1 MGFYVY
7 IITTIL
13 ELLQNCRWH
22 KKLKFDQFPS
32 KHKNVYVG
40 LYYREISQGY
50 KLSNYFFHGGCHA
63 MVFHDRMPISNYISS
78 YIAVRKTKRWLLF
91 CSYILSL
98 SKSSNSKGISLSYFF
113 IPLSAKYITISPIS
127 FKPIQWVFQVSPSSQ
142 TRNNFIGNNTNEILW
157 NFSLKRRIG
166 GEIAKTQHNWWL
178 NPQLDPIK
186 PVKWPAI
193 TVKMWPC
200 SVQWTLHNN
209 TTQQNLYCEMVR
221 FITSPWCSTERLHC
235 ESIIHI
241 SAKGVGQNVS
251 EKKGLLCYF
260 FFLRERPS
268 TTDNSLIGFFFH
280 VFYPAIKNSI

>member
-1 MGFYVY
+1 
-7 IITTIL
+7 
-13 ELLQNCRWH
+13 
-22 KKLKFDQFPS
+22 
-32 KHKNVYVG
+32 
-40 LYYREISQGY
+40 
-50 KLSNYFFHGGCHA
+50 

-200 SVQWTLHNN
+200 SVQRITRALREFIIPLKKGQTPSPSNPPSHLFLPSSSFSCKLSFLFIREKERVLPCLIASCIWVYSRPVHPLSTLPSHFSHPPSPFRPFPMCY
-209 TTQQNLYCEMVR
+209 QNLAGI
-221 FITSPWCSTERLHC
+221 F
-235 ESIIHI
+235 
-241 SAKGVGQNVS
+241 
-251 EKKGLLCYF
+251 
-260 FFLRERPS
+260 
-268 TTDNSLIGFFFH
+268 
-280 VFYPAIKNSI
+280 